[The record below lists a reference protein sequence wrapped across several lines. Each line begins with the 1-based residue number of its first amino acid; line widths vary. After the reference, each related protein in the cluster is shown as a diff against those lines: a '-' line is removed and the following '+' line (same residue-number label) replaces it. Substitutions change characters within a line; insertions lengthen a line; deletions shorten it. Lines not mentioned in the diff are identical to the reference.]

1 MISSLCLFSVPT
13 MIEPHRGNN
22 QTVLRLALAGLPSAL
37 RNQRAYPYAHGMGSP
52 LGDFIRAKRDSIQ
65 PESLGLPDRSRRR
78 SPGLRRQDLA
88 ARAGISVEY
97 LARIEQGR
105 DRNPSTAVVTALAD
119 ALSLA
124 LSERNH
130 LRYLAKITGGECS
143 ADIRPTPPPRHVR
156 PSVLKTLRLLEPGI
170 AIVTNRLGDILAH
183 TSGYEPVTSGTGLL
197 DADPPNLT
205 RYVFTDPR
213 ARTFF
218 TDWDDIADEQ
228 TFDLWLAP
236 SVENSEWL
244 TAELTPIAGPD
255 FTCRLNRHVVP
266 RRGTLRLNHP
276 AGHQLQ
282 LLRETLE
289 LTTDAQ
295 QLVVFL
301 PANEQTAQAVDQLHR
316 QYHGRDQL
324 RSIS

>member
-1 MISSLCLFSVPT
+1 MPIT
-13 MIEPHRGNN
+13 IELHRGNN
-22 QTVLRLALAGLPSAL
+22 QAVLRLAFGGLLSELPDRQA
-37 RNQRAYPYAHGMGSP
+37 APYAHGMGSP

-65 PESLGLPDRSRRR
+65 PESLGLPDRGRRR

-97 LARIEQGR
+97 LTRIEQGR
-105 DRNPSTAVVTALAD
+105 DRNPSTAVVKALAE

-124 LSERNH
+124 PSERNH
-130 LRYLAKITGGECS
+130 LSYLAKITGGECS
-143 ADIRPTPPPRHVR
+143 AHIRPTPLPRQVR
-156 PSVLKTLRLLEPGI
+156 PSVLKTLSLLEPGI
-170 AIVTNRLGDILAH
+170 AIVTNRLGDILAR
-183 TSGYEPVTSGTGLL
+183 TSGYESVAGGTGLL

-205 RYVFTDPR
+205 RYVFGDPR

-228 TFDLWLAP
+228 VFDLWLAP

-244 TAELTPIAGPD
+244 TTELTAIAGAD
-255 FTCRLNRHVVP
+255 FTRRMKRHVVP

-276 AGHQLQ
+276 AGRKLR

-289 LTTDAQ
+289 LPMDAQ

-301 PANEQTAQAVDQLHR
+301 PADEQTAQAVDQLHGP
-316 QYHGRDQL
+316 YNPL